1 MGNCCNSYKNPCSK
15 DPVRGHSFEWRGP
28 WKEGAYYYNDDYVTD
43 FVSYKNVILACKRNH
58 LSDANVEPV
67 LIYDGDNPV
76 DVDSQYWSFVLCSVS
91 ADDWD
96 DLKFKID
103 GDFLSYS
110 TDGGETWIEIG
121 QVSIP
126 IVDHLNSSA
135 SDQALSANQGRILDG
150 KISDVS
156 NRVSTIEGSYLT
168 TETDPI
174 FSASSAASISA
185 SDIQNWNSKTS
196 NVGTVTGVKLNN
208 TTKNPDSNGVVDLG
222 TVVTSETDPTVPS
235 WVKAIT
241 QQDINNWNDGSVEET
256 DPVFTSS
263 PAYNISNADI
273 ESWNNKVSNVQSDWN
288 ATSGLAKI
296 LNKPTIPTKVSD
308 LQNDS
313 GFLTSETDPIFSASA
328 AKNITSSDISN
339 WNGKQDALVSGT
351 NIKTINGNSILG
363 SGNLEIS
370 GGGGTVGSLNST
382 NTTAQSTSASESF
395 SGTINLHKVSKTGSY
410 NDLLNKPT
418 IPAAITSLNDIPGVT
433 ISSPSN
439 NQVLLYNGSGWVN
452 ATSPGGGNM
461 NYIRCTQVEYDN
473 MQSAGTLQSNVLY
486 VIVDTAQN
494 NG

>member
-222 TVVTSETDPTVPS
+222 TVVTSEADPTVPS

-241 QQDINNWNDGSVEET
+241 QQDINNWNDGSVE
-256 DPVFTSS
+256 
-263 PAYNISNADI
+263 
-273 ESWNNKVSNVQSDWN
+273 
-288 ATSGLAKI
+288 
-296 LNKPTIPTKVSD
+296 
-308 LQNDS
+308 
-313 GFLTSETDPIFSASA
+313 ETDPIFSASA